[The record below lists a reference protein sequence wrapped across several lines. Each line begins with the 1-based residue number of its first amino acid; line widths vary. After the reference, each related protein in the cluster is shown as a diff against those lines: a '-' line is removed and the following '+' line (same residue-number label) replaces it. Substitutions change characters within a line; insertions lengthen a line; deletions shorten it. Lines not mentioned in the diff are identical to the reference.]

1 MEAESEN
8 QGVHETK
15 SLRPAVTGIAAK
27 ILRKSEYRVNA
38 KAKSL

>member
-1 MEAESEN
+1 MMSF
-8 QGVHETK
+8 Q
-15 SLRPAVTGIAAK
+15 PAVAGIVP